1 MKFKDEYMILKY
13 EFFMNDVCHNIV
25 YIHVKITSESFT
37 YIAML
42 KFYGTPYISMLKKI
56 CIILYK
62 WYII

>member
-42 KFYGTPYISMLKKI
+42 KFYGTPYILFDHQ
-56 CIILYK
+56 
-62 WYII
+62 